1 MIEEEFVVVSERST
15 ARVGRVPLIERYRD
29 RLPLDADT
37 PVVSLMEGSTP
48 LVHAPRLSERIGV
61 ETHLKFEG
69 MNPTGSFK
77 DRGMT
82 LAVSWAKGKG
92 AEAIICAST
101 ATPPRAPPP
110 TPRAPACAAR

>member
-1 MIEEEFVVVSERST
+1 
-15 ARVGRVPLIERYRD
+15 
-29 RLPLDADT
+29 
-37 PVVSLMEGSTP
+37 MEGSTP

-101 ATPPRAPPP
+101 GNTAASTRRLRRARRHARRGD
-110 TPRAPACAAR
+110 RARRARSRAASWRRR

>member
-1 MIEEEFVVVSERST
+1 MSSRR
-15 ARVGRVPLIERYRD
+15 AAAACPLIERYRD
-29 RLPLDADT
+29 RLPLEPDD

-48 LVHAPRLSERIGV
+48 LVHAPRLSERLGV

-82 LAVSWAKGKG
+82 RRGLAGEGQGSGGDHLRLDRQHGRERGRLRG
-92 AEAIICAST
+92 A
-101 ATPPRAPPP
+101 R
-110 TPRAPACAAR
+110 RACAAR